1 MVQIQLPR
9 LPFALKA
16 QKVIEA
22 LPHTP
27 LTGVDKKTGEK
38 AVNRITT
45 STNEENEKLTRQNVP
60 ILQKKSKIE
69 QKIYVKKKKGGS
81 ITDKDLKE
89 TSSTINPFD
98 YKRIFK
104 FIFKGRHND
113 KKSKKIAQSN
123 TKIGKKYK

>member
-1 MVQIQLPR
+1 M
-9 LPFALKA
+9 
-16 QKVIEA
+16 
-22 LPHTP
+22 
-27 LTGVDKKTGEK
+27 
-38 AVNRITT
+38 
-45 STNEENEKLTRQNVP
+45 
-60 ILQKKSKIE
+60 QKKSKIE